1 MRRFASLRR
10 QADFARLRQR
20 GRRSGS
26 SIFSLYRG
34 DPSAG
39 DLKPLV
45 GVTVAKTV
53 GNAVARNRL
62 RRRFMAILDEC
73 LDGRPARLL
82 IVARVGAAGTTFANL
97 REQVLTALH

>member
-34 DPSAG
+34 KPYAG

-45 GVTVAKTV
+45 GVTVGKAV

-62 RRRFMAILDEC
+62 RRRFRAILDEC
-73 LDGRPARLL
+73 LNGRPERLL
-82 IVARVGAAGTTFANL
+82 IVARAGAAGATFASL
-97 REQVLTALH
+97 REQVLAALH